1 MNFDS
6 SNYKFTQAGSIG
18 KISMIVGI
26 LMLAVSAFGFVTNSK
41 EFYEAY
47 LIGYMFW
54 LSLALGGLFF
64 TLINHLF
71 GSEWNIVMRR
81 ISEALMQT
89 FPLLAVLFIPL
100 LFGMHD
106 LYHWTHEDVVATD
119 AILLAKAGYLN
130 VPFFMVRIVIYFGI
144 WIFMSRLMYKMS
156 LKQDTEPSE
165 ELIMS
170 MRRLSAPFMI
180 IYALSTTFAS
190 FDILMSLEPH
200 WYSTIYGVYFF
211 GGNFLAVI
219 SFTILFANF
228 LRKKGI
234 LENII
239 TVEHYQDLGKL
250 LFAFII
256 FWGYIG
262 FSQYFLM
269 WYANIPEETVYYLD
283 RWEGDWKIITM
294 ILVLGH
300 FLIPFL
306 AILPRMAK
314 RNLPWLSLVAL
325 WVMVMHFFDL
335 YWLIAPTFY
344 DVETPFS
351 WMIFS
356 VLLGV
361 GGLFFWNFWSTFTA
375 HPVVPANDRR
385 FEASVHFKNV

>member
-6 SNYKFTQAGSIG
+6 SQYKFTQAGSIG

-26 LMLAVSAFGFVTNSK
+26 VMLAVSAFGYVTDSK
-41 EFYEAY
+41 QFFEAY
-47 LIGYMFW
+47 LIGYIFW

-119 AILLAKAGYLN
+119 KVLLAKSGYLN
-130 VPFFMVRIVIYFGI
+130 TSFFTIRIVIYFAL
-144 WIFMSRLMYKMS
+144 WIFMSRVMYRMS

-180 IYALSTTFAS
+180 IFALSSTFAS

-219 SFTILFANF
+219 TFTILFANF

-250 LFAFII
+250 LFAFLV

-269 WYANIPEETVYYLD
+269 WYANIPEETIYYVE

-294 ILVLGH
+294 LLVLGH
-300 FLIPFL
+300 FLLPFL

-314 RNLPWLSLVAL
+314 RNVTWLSVVAL
-325 WVMVMHFFDL
+325 WVLVMHFFDL
-335 YWLIAPTFY
+335 YWLTAPTFY
-344 DVETPFS
+344 AGETPFS

-356 VLLGV
+356 VLIGV
-361 GGLFFWNFWSTFTA
+361 GGLFLWNFWSTFTA
-375 HPVVPANDRR
+375 NPIVPANDRR

>member
-1 MNFDS
+1 
-6 SNYKFTQAGSIG
+6 
-18 KISMIVGI
+18 
-26 LMLAVSAFGFVTNSK
+26 
-41 EFYEAY
+41 
-47 LIGYMFW
+47 
-54 LSLALGGLFF
+54 
-64 TLINHLF
+64 
-71 GSEWNIVMRR
+71 
-81 ISEALMQT
+81 
-89 FPLLAVLFIPL
+89 
-100 LFGMHD
+100 
-106 LYHWTHEDVVATD
+106 
-119 AILLAKAGYLN
+119 
-130 VPFFMVRIVIYFGI
+130 
-144 WIFMSRLMYKMS
+144 
-156 LKQDTEPSE
+156 
-165 ELIMS
+165 MS

-180 IYALSTTFAS
+180 VYALSTTFAS

-228 LRKKGI
+228 LRRKGI

-250 LFAFII
+250 LFAFIV

-300 FLIPFL
+300 FLVPFL

-314 RNLPWLSLVAL
+314 RNFTWISLVAL
-325 WVMVMHFFDL
+325 WVMIMHFFDL

-344 DVETPFS
+344 DMETPFS

-356 VLLGV
+356 TLLGV
-361 GGLFFWNFWSTFTA
+361 GGLFVWNFWSTFTA

>member
-6 SNYKFTQAGSIG
+6 SNYTFTQAGSIG
-18 KISMIVGI
+18 KNSMIVGI

-89 FPLLAVLFIPL
+89 FPLLAVLFIPI

-106 LYHWTHEDVVATD
+106 LYHWTHEEVVATD
-119 AILLAKAGYLN
+119 PMLLAKSGYLN
-130 VPFFMVRIVIYFGI
+130 SSFFIVRIVIYFAI
-144 WIFMSRLMYKMS
+144 WTFMSRLMYKMS
-156 LKQDTEPSE
+156 LKQDEQPSE
-165 ELIMS
+165 ELILS

-180 IYALSTTFAS
+180 VYALSTTFAS

-211 GGNFLAVI
+211 GGNFLAII

-269 WYANIPEETVYYLD
+269 WYANIPEETIYYLD
-283 RWEGDWKIITM
+283 RWEGSWKYITM
-294 ILVLGH
+294 TIVLGH
-300 FLIPFL
+300 FLLPFL

-314 RNLPWLSLVAL
+314 RNLTWLSLVAL
-325 WVMVMHFFDL
+325 WVMIMHFIDI

-344 DVETPFS
+344 GLETPFS

-356 VLLGV
+356 TLLGV
-361 GGLFFWNFWSTFTA
+361 GGLFFWNFWTTFTA